1 MIHPLVKNTKRP
13 RQLCHR
19 SHRILCQDH
28 HIKRCDD
35 LIDAVV
41 DFRIQM
47 IRSSRQNDGFFTM
60 SSGISQR
67 FLTLLMNIRLES
79 GIFST
84 SHLDGFPNFITG
96 DTICLKLHLVK
107 LPLQLRVIIVRQ
119 ERMTER
125 HLIFMENIIHISCD
139 HFRIRCHDRA
149 VVVIRRITVFLAFIV
164 DARVEDPV
172 HILLSSQPFDMPVHQ
187 LCRIARRIGRNGLH
201 AALIK
206 FLAGFRRKNHPESQL
221 REERMPERII
231 FIHVQH
237 PRDTH
242 RSASCFI
249 TAQRFISK
257 QSFQFI
263 FIQVRQ
269 LMIRRLYFSFATL
282 AAISGKEPRSIVEL
296 VDGHQTVVF
305 TSAAPHMTGF
315 YRKCIQCFQ
324 FQQRG
329 HISFSSLFACDQ
341 RCAICSHKSC
351 DVRTDDLLAQDILNG
366 TQYRVVEERSALHDD
381 LLSGLF
387 RISQLDHLIK
397 GILNDGIRQPG
408 RNIADRSAL
417 FLRLLYL

>member
-1 MIHPLVKNTKRP
+1 
-13 RQLCHR
+13 
-19 SHRILCQDH
+19 
-28 HIKRCDD
+28 
-35 LIDAVV
+35 
-41 DFRIQM
+41 M
-47 IRSSRQNDGFFTM
+47 IRSSRQNDGFFAV
-60 SSGISQR
+60 SSGISQC

-96 DTICLKLHLVK
+96 DTICLQLHLVK
-107 LPLQLRVIIVRQ
+107 FPLQLRVIIVRQ

-164 DARVEDPV
+164 DARVEDEV
-172 HILLSSQPFDMPVHQ
+172 HILLSSQPFDVPVHQ

-206 FLAGFRRKNHPESQL
+206 LLAGFRRKHHPESQL

-257 QSFQFI
+257 ESFQFI

-269 LMIRRLYFSFATL
+269 FMIR
-282 AAISGKEPRSIVEL
+282 
-296 VDGHQTVVF
+296 
-305 TSAAPHMTGF
+305 
-315 YRKCIQCFQ
+315 
-324 FQQRG
+324 
-329 HISFSSLFACDQ
+329 
-341 RCAICSHKSC
+341 
-351 DVRTDDLLAQDILNG
+351 
-366 TQYRVVEERSALHDD
+366 
-381 LLSGLF
+381 
-387 RISQLDHLIK
+387 
-397 GILNDGIRQPG
+397 
-408 RNIADRSAL
+408 
-417 FLRLLYL
+417 